1 MKFTLHKQN
10 NTILFLVWNFLS
22 TQCKFTVAQSDP
34 TLTKFVPYDS
44 HFCCLW
50 GFTDSC
56 WIWTADTEA
65 VRFPLHQV
73 KQSEARRLYWEFCVD
88 TLPVFCPHVTL
99 QQEQWHHWK
108 PPEHTGTPTYLPAS
122 NHPFL
127 ELGWRRGVER
137 DSWLPQASTSAVAL
151 SRLINCYSTSLHLYI
166 NIFVSLLKEV
176 FISRVVIFLSS
187 RVGHHF
193 NELFSV
199 PKYVQFCYEC
209 YFSWVL
215 WLRASFWHIWLL
227 PPQEGLDASLPSP
240 VQKSPVLLS
249 SPSSPCP
256 VIHSPTKPCVI
267 IWSLFICSLL
277 YRKVHSMSSRDLPAH
292 CPPQPRRTLK
302 VSSLIMEI
310 KRCCFVKLCPNFRIN
325 HKIYFKNKF
334 KCIGR
339 YGATCMSSQ
348 PSAGWNRRK
357 AATVKPLW
365 AAQWLLLGCWV
376 RLCLKKKKQINISYP
391 SNDLQWLG
399 WRGECMIWR
408 ELVSTVIRQVKDF
421 F

>member
-1 MKFTLHKQN
+1 MTQG
-10 NTILFLVWNFLS
+10 ILL
-22 TQCKFTVAQSDP
+22 A
-34 TLTKFVPYDS
+34 
-44 HFCCLW
+44 
-50 GFTDSC
+50 
-56 WIWTADTEA
+56 
-65 VRFPLHQV
+65 
-73 KQSEARRLYWEFCVD
+73 
-88 TLPVFCPHVTL
+88 
-99 QQEQWHHWK
+99 
-108 PPEHTGTPTYLPAS
+108 
-122 NHPFL
+122 
-127 ELGWRRGVER
+127 
-137 DSWLPQASTSAVAL
+137 
-151 SRLINCYSTSLHLYI
+151 
-166 NIFVSLLKEV
+166 
-176 FISRVVIFLSS
+176 
-187 RVGHHF
+187 
-193 NELFSV
+193 
-199 PKYVQFCYEC
+199 
-209 YFSWVL
+209 
-215 WLRASFWHIWLL
+215 HIWLL

-421 F
+421 L